1 MMEKQDDKGFL
12 SRWSAR
18 KAEART
24 KTDDEAGLP
33 ATVQTLQDDVQQP
46 VDPAELPSID
56 ELTEDS
62 DYTVFLRKGVPDT
75 MRKAA
80 LRKLWVTE
88 PSVVNYRPLVE
99 YAWHNNE
106 PGFGPLLPTDN
117 VEEMLNRIFGGSPE
131 VEKEPAQAV
140 EPTSADADAAAGPA
154 ELAAPDYASDA
165 PADAGLS
172 SEPVTNDAVAA
183 EPVRRRHG
191 GALPS

>member
-1 MMEKQDDKGFL
+1 MDKPDDKGFL

-18 KAEART
+18 KAEARA
-24 KTDDEAGLP
+24 KAEDAAQAPAPVEAEADLP
-33 ATVQTLQDDVQQP
+33 VP
-46 VDPAELPSID
+46 VDPAELPSIED
-56 ELTEDS
+56 LTEDS
-62 DYTVFLRKGVPDT
+62 DYTVFLRKGVPDA

-117 VEEMLNRIFGGSPE
+117 VEEMLKRIFSGSPE
-131 VEKEPAQAV
+131 IPKEADEAGEAV
-140 EPTSADADAAAGPA
+140 ATE
-154 ELAAPDYASDA
+154 APDAEALPVPEVRAEMPVDARLPQQESA
-165 PADAGLS
+165 PAP
-172 SEPVTNDAVAA
+172 EPIAAVS
-183 EPVRRRHG
+183 PRRRHG

>member
-1 MMEKQDDKGFL
+1 MEKPDDKGFL

-18 KAEART
+18 KADARAKEADAPVAAEPAA
-24 KTDDEAGLP
+24 DDAVPEIDA
-33 ATVQTLQDDVQQP
+33 
-46 VDPAELPSID
+46 AELPSIED
-56 ELTEDS
+56 LTEES
-62 DYTVFLRKGVPDT
+62 DYTVFLRKGVPDA

-117 VEEMLNRIFGGSPE
+117 VEEMLKRIFGGSPE
-131 VEKEPAQAV
+131 PAKEPEEVGSQAA
-140 EPTSADADAAAGPA
+140 EPD
-154 ELAAPDYASDA
+154 
-165 PADAGLS
+165 
-172 SEPVTNDAVAA
+172 AA
-183 EPVRRRHG
+183 EPVARPASQVATDMLVQTSPAIQEPAPVEPEAGMPPRRRHG

>member
-1 MMEKQDDKGFL
+1 MDKPDDKGFL

-18 KAEART
+18 KAEARA
-24 KTDDEAGLP
+24 KSDGDDARLP
-33 ATVQTLQDDVQQP
+33 EPAQMAEQDVP
-46 VDPAELPSID
+46 APADPAELPSID
-56 ELTEDS
+56 DLTEDS

-117 VEEMLNRIFGGSPE
+117 VQEMLERIFGGTPE
-131 VEKEPAQAV
+131 APKQPEETGGRAEAG
-140 EPTSADADAAAGPA
+140 AA
-154 ELAAPDYASDA
+154 DA
-165 PADAGLS
+165 PAPETATEIPVDTGLPAADP
-172 SEPVTNDAVAA
+172 EEKPVADLS
-183 EPVRRRHG
+183 RRRHG

>member
-1 MMEKQDDKGFL
+1 MDKPDDKGFL

-18 KAEART
+18 KAEARA
-24 KTDDEAGLP
+24 KDADVP
-33 ATVQTLQDDVQQP
+33 AAPEPAAETVPEIDL
-46 VDPAELPSID
+46 ASLPSID
-56 ELTEDS
+56 ELTEAS
-62 DYTVFLRKGVPDT
+62 DYTVFLQKGVPDA

-117 VEEMLNRIFGGSPE
+117 VEEMLKRIFGGSPE
-131 VEKEPAQAV
+131 PETEPDVEAGEAV
-140 EPTSADADAAAGPA
+140 TAAAADSPA
-154 ELAAPDYASDA
+154 LPVPDIAVD
-165 PADAGLS
+165 PPVDHEVLRD
-172 SEPVTNDAVAA
+172 EPIA
-183 EPVRRRHG
+183 EPVAEMTPRRRHG

>member
-1 MMEKQDDKGFL
+1 MEKQDDKGFL

-18 KAEART
+18 KAEARA
-24 KTDDEAGLP
+24 KTDDETGLP
-33 ATVQTLQDDVQQP
+33 ATVHTSQDDIQQP

-117 VEEMLNRIFGGSPE
+117 VEEMLNRIFGGTPE
-131 VEKEPAQAV
+131 APKEPDEAAG
-140 EPTSADADAAAGPA
+140 TADAEAADRSALSAPETAA
-154 ELAAPDYASDA
+154 ETPVET
-165 PADAGLS
+165 GLS
-172 SEPVTNDAVAA
+172 VA
-183 EPVRRRHG
+183 EPVGEPAADVPRRRHG
-191 GALPS
+191 GALPT

>member
-1 MMEKQDDKGFL
+1 MEKPDDKGFL

-18 KAEART
+18 KAEARA
-24 KTDDEAGLP
+24 KTGSEDKQPAPEQLP
-33 ATVQTLQDDVQQP
+33 EQQVQPP
-46 VDPAELPSID
+46 VDPAELPPID

-62 DYTVFLRKGVPDT
+62 DYTPFLRKGVPET

-99 YAWHNNE
+99 YAWHENE

-117 VEEMLNRIFGGSPE
+117 VQDMLERIFSGSPDAP
-131 VEKEPAQAV
+131 KEQEEAAATP
-140 EPTSADADAAAGPA
+140 ETSAA
-154 ELAAPDYASDA
+154 DA
-165 PADAGLS
+165 PALPTPEAGADIPVETNPAAE
-172 SEPVTNDAVAA
+172 EPAA
-183 EPVRRRHG
+183 EPLAELPRRRHG

>member
-1 MMEKQDDKGFL
+1 MDKQDDKGFL

-18 KAEART
+18 KAEARA
-24 KTDDEAGLP
+24 KADDEATLP
-33 ATVQTLQDDVQQP
+33 APVPTSEEDVQQP

-62 DYTVFLRKGVPDT
+62 DYTVFLRKGVPET

-117 VEEMLNRIFGGSPE
+117 VQEMLERIFGGSPE
-131 VEKEPAQAV
+131 VAKEP
-140 EPTSADADAAAGPA
+140 DAAGDTAEAGAADTPA
-154 ELAAPDYASDA
+154 LPAPDTAAEIPVDTGLPVEE
-165 PADAGLS
+165 PAG
-172 SEPVTNDAVAA
+172 EPVADM
-183 EPVRRRHG
+183 PRRRHG

>member
-1 MMEKQDDKGFL
+1 MDRADDKGFL

-18 KAEART
+18 KAEARA
-24 KTDDEAGLP
+24 KADSEPGLP
-33 ATVQTLQDDVQQP
+33 AAAPAAEEDLQLP
-46 VDPAELPSID
+46 VDPAELPSVD
-56 ELTEDS
+56 DLTEDS

-75 MRKAA
+75 VRKAA

-117 VEEMLNRIFGGSPE
+117 VQDMLARIFGGSPE
-131 VEKEPAQAV
+131 VVKAPDEAGNPAA
-140 EPTSADADAAAGPA
+140 TGAADPPALPAPETATEMPA
-154 ELAAPDYASDA
+154 ETGLPEEE
-165 PADAGLS
+165 PELKPVADLS
-172 SEPVTNDAVAA
+172 
-183 EPVRRRHG
+183 RRRHG

>member
-1 MMEKQDDKGFL
+1 MDKPDDKGFL

-18 KAEART
+18 KAEARS
-24 KTDDEAGLP
+24 KDVAEPVVAPVQPADEPQEEVGELP
-33 ATVQTLQDDVQQP
+33 A
-46 VDPAELPSID
+46 LPSID
-56 ELTEDS
+56 DLTEDS

-117 VEEMLNRIFGGSPE
+117 VEDMLNRIFGGTPE
-131 VEKEPAQAV
+131 APKEPGEAAG
-140 EPTSADADAAAGPA
+140 TADAEAADQSALSAPETAAETPVENGLPA
-154 ELAAPDYASDA
+154 EE
-165 PADAGLS
+165 PAG
-172 SEPVTNDAVAA
+172 EPVAGM
-183 EPVRRRHG
+183 PRRRHG
-191 GALPS
+191 GALPT

>member
-1 MMEKQDDKGFL
+1 MDKPDDKGFL

-18 KAEART
+18 KAEARA
-24 KTDDEAGLP
+24 KTDSEPRLP
-33 ATVQTLQDDVQQP
+33 AAEQMPEEDVPAP

-56 ELTEDS
+56 DLTEGS

-117 VEEMLNRIFGGSPE
+117 VQDMLERIFGGTPE
-131 VEKEPAQAV
+131 APKQPEETGDTAEAGAADTPALPAPKTATEMPVDTGLPATDPEEKPV
-140 EPTSADADAAAGPA
+140 AD
-154 ELAAPDYASDA
+154 
-165 PADAGLS
+165 LS
-172 SEPVTNDAVAA
+172 
-183 EPVRRRHG
+183 RRRHG

>member
-1 MMEKQDDKGFL
+1 MMEKPEDKGFL

-18 KAEART
+18 KAEARA
-24 KTDDEAGLP
+24 KDVDIP
-33 ATVQTLQDDVQQP
+33 ATAEPAAETVPD
-46 VDPAELPSID
+46 VDPATLPSID
-56 ELTEDS
+56 DLTEHS
-62 DYTVFLRKGVPDT
+62 DYTMFLQKGVPDA

-117 VEEMLNRIFGGSPE
+117 VEEMLKHIFGGSPE
-131 VEKEPAQAV
+131 PEKEPEAEAG
-140 EPTSADADAAAGPA
+140 EATAAGEGESAALP
-154 ELAAPDYASDA
+154 APDTAAERPVNYD
-165 PADAGLS
+165 PPTE
-172 SEPVTNDAVAA
+172 EPAA
-183 EPVRRRHG
+183 EPVAEVAPRRRHG

>member
-1 MMEKQDDKGFL
+1 MEKPDDKGFL

-18 KAEART
+18 KAEARAKVDSEPERPAAAPT
-24 KTDDEAGLP
+24 PAEDLQLP
-33 ATVQTLQDDVQQP
+33 VN
-46 VDPAELPSID
+46 PAELPSID
-56 ELTEDS
+56 ALTEDS

-117 VEEMLNRIFGGSPE
+117 VQDMLERIFGGTPE
-131 VEKEPAQAV
+131 APKEPDEAAS
-140 EPTSADADAAAGPA
+140 SADAGTA
-154 ELAAPDYASDA
+154 DA
-165 PADAGLS
+165 PALPVPEPAGEIPAETGLPGQEAGT
-172 SEPVTNDAVAA
+172 EPVADL
-183 EPVRRRHG
+183 PRRRHG
-191 GALPS
+191 GALPT